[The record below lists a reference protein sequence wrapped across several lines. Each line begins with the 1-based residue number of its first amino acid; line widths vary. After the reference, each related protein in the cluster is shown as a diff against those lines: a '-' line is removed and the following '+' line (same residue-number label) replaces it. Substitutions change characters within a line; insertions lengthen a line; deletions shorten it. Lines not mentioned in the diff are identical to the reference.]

1 MRPRTRPAAQRG
13 CKTITAAHLGH
24 PLPLVMHEHELVAR
38 LEHLGAVGQHH
49 HHAHQHG
56 RRQCPARGCGLVRR
70 RRAARAHPG
79 RPAGAPCGPW
89 RNCARARA
97 TVSPSAPVTPP
108 PTLLASTCAA
118 RRATAQ
124 WPGSEGLYL
133 DNQKELAQAVENC
146 RGESACGARALSSAP
161 QRRARAAEGIH
172 KMWLHGG
179 RSHFLVG
186 CSSGVRAR
194 SGPRI
199 SGRYPGPICHDQFP
213 GFVAATW
220 LNN

>member
-56 RRQCPARGCGLVRR
+56 RRQRPARGCGLVRR
-70 RRAARAHPG
+70 RRAARAHPD
-79 RPAGAPCGPW
+79 RPAAAPCGPW

-97 TVSPSAPVTPP
+97 TVSPLAPVMPP
-108 PTLLASTCAA
+108 PTLLASTCAP

-124 WPGSEGLYL
+124 WPGNEGLYL
-133 DNQKELAQAVENC
+133 DNQKELEQAAENVC
-146 RGESACGARALSSAP
+146 GESACGARAPSSAP
-161 QRRARAAEGIH
+161 QRRAMVVEGD
-172 KMWLHGG
+172 HGFG
-179 RSHFLVG
+179 AHR
-186 CSSGVRAR
+186 R
-194 SGPRI
+194 
-199 SGRYPGPICHDQFP
+199 
-213 GFVAATW
+213 
-220 LNN
+220 

>member
-79 RPAGAPCGPW
+79 RPAAAPCGPW

-124 WPGSEGLYL
+124 WPGNEGLYL
-133 DNQKELAQAVENC
+133 DNQEELAQAVENG
-146 RGESACGARALSSAP
+146 RGNPLAGRAR
-161 QRRARAAEGIH
+161 RRARRKDVPGRRKGITKCGVMVDDANFWPAAARASGLGAAPEFQRGTWAPFH
-172 KMWLHGG
+172 TVGLRGLLTRHG
-179 RSHFLVG
+179 
-186 CSSGVRAR
+186 
-194 SGPRI
+194 
-199 SGRYPGPICHDQFP
+199 
-213 GFVAATW
+213 
-220 LNN
+220 

>member
-97 TVSPSAPVTPP
+97 TVSPLAPVMPP
-108 PTLLASTCAA
+108 PTLLASTCAP

-124 WPGSEGLYL
+124 WPGNEGLYL
-133 DNQKELAQAVENC
+133 DNQKELEQAVENVC
-146 RGESACGARALSSAP
+146 GESACGARAPSSAP
-161 QRRARAAEGIH
+161 QRRTMVVNEG
-172 KMWLHGG
+172 
-179 RSHFLVG
+179 
-186 CSSGVRAR
+186 SGFGAHRR
-194 SGPRI
+194 
-199 SGRYPGPICHDQFP
+199 
-213 GFVAATW
+213 
-220 LNN
+220 